1 MHEWRCSCGVSFAEA
16 GDGSGWLEVKR
27 HQMGQTGHKIYGLYA
42 SDAEDAECLVAG
54 PKKSVAI
61 DLGYMVDPKPAKES
75 ARKSGDSK
83 DGGAKEKEKG
93 KAHDNNMLIGIP
105 YAKLNPSPAI
115 WGWISMTMPKLT
127 DEHDQHYPND
137 NDGISRFVYDCV
149 EFVGRYVL
157 ALEFKTDMNNALI
170 NHIAQK
176 LKGEITTHDLGGEVE
191 MSVPDVPY
199 TNTESVIA
207 GMMEEIKQGSRTMVE
222 NLREGGD
229 VS

>member
-42 SDAEDAECLVAG
+42 SDSEDAECLVAG

-61 DLGYMVDPKPAKES
+61 ELGYMVDPKPPKEAAKGKSSGGKEGES
-75 ARKSGDSK
+75 
-83 DGGAKEKEKG
+83 KEKG
-93 KAHDNNMLIGIP
+93 KASDNNILIGIP
-105 YAKLNPSPAI
+105 FAKLNPSPAI

-127 DEHDQHYPND
+127 DEHDQHYAND

-176 LKGEITTHDLGGEVE
+176 LKGEITVQDIGGEVTME
-191 MSVPDVPY
+191 VPDSPY
-199 TNTESVIA
+199 TNTEEVLADMIA
-207 GMMEEIKQGSRTMVE
+207 ELKQGSR
-222 NLREGGD
+222 NLVDHLRQGD
-229 VS
+229 DAS